1 MKRGSFKASEL
12 QPGHKAAPAHA
23 DAAAAAA
30 LDEEEEEG
38 GGGREGGGRGG
49 GDYGFVAPAPP
60 LVGGAGG
67 GKGELPEGMYFI
79 GIGVFMMEVM
89 Q

>member
-30 LDEEEEEG
+30 LDEEEG
-38 GGGREGGGRGG
+38 GGGG

-79 GIGVFMMEVM
+79 GVGVFMMEVM